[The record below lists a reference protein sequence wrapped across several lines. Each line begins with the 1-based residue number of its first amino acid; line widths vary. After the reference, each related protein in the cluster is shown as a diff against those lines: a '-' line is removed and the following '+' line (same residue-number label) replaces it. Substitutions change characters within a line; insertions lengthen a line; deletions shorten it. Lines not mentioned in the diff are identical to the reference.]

1 MSLNPVRDSCRM
13 SINVTWICFQ
23 SINVTSINKE
33 KKVKVEKKNMARK
46 KKIPLVL
53 IIKINFF
60 KN

>member
-46 KKIPLVL
+46 KKFPLVL
-53 IIKINFF
+53 IIKIIF
-60 KN
+60 